1 MQKRKPKTKPKPQ
14 TQQNTY
20 DETLVDVSDI
30 SNELTTQARRFV
42 FWFCFPGSNAFQN
55 KTRAAI
61 AAGYSPNSASKA
73 GYKLCHNQTIVKEI
87 ERISKSYNSET
98 IDALYQKYINTLETR
113 AFFDPADY
121 ISGAT
126 FKKIEDIA
134 PEKRVCLEQPVI
146 NRRGKIVGYTFGSRR
161 SAMAEVKELH
171 AKEHFSR
178 DGYDDEE
185 TKEIILE
192 RITIREAKRMQ
203 RPAEMYYEIVE
214 DPIDRPEDTEEAE
227 V

>member
-61 AAGYSPNSASKA
+61 AAGFSPNSASKA
-73 GYKLCHNQTIVKEI
+73 GYKLCHNPKVEKEI

-146 NRRGKIVGYTFGSRR
+146 NRRGKVVGYTFGSRR
-161 SAMAEVKELH
+161 SAMEEIKEV
-171 AKEHFSR
+171 KEHFSR
-178 DGYDDEE
+178 DVFDGEE
-185 TKEIILE
+185 TKEIIIE
-192 RITIREAKRMQ
+192 RITMRETKRAE
-203 RPAEMYYEIVE
+203 RPVDLYYEIVE